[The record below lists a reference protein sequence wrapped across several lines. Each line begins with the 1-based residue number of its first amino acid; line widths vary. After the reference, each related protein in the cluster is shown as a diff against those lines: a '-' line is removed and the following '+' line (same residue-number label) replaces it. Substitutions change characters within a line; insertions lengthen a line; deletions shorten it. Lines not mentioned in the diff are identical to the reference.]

1 MRNGLVAK
9 SPPRVGRPIDMETEE
24 FNDICTA
31 FLTLSAIEQVN
42 CDADRRNRTQLTS
55 FLGSFITEKYPHR
68 NEVKL
73 YEKMM
78 QANSRSQ
85 NVTVID
91 NREALRVKWLTY
103 VNQKKHHE
111 NWEAY
116 LIDYGFAREPVSEEE
131 RVQVGHVVF
140 HDDQAAR
147 IVNFDEMS
155 ISLDGA
161 QTSKGGRPSTTP
173 TNLNLPESGQQTQK
187 SDKTATIVFG
197 VTGANEAIPPFFI
210 FPTKAANK
218 DNFKLKWEILKNL
231 PQIQGQYGYSEPRA
245 FDVGVGMNTKGG
257 MNEEMFHKYVT
268 HFLMALYPDAR
279 DVPGKR
285 VTLKSDSGPGRL
297 GIAYRF
303 QAQAEGIYLYPGLP
317 NGTEAGQECDQ
328 LFAYTKTLTG
338 ANQEKLYEARV
349 RTEGDSATLSL
360 KDTGICVFGGTVTLA
375 NGESLTL
382 EKAFDMSMDSAHIKR
397 AQEKCGYCK

>member
-1 MRNGLVAK
+1 VSKGLVAK
-9 SPPRVGRPIDMETEE
+9 SPPRLGRPIEIEPEE
-24 FNDICTA
+24 FKDICTA

-42 CDADRRNRTQLTS
+42 CDADRLNRTQLTS
-55 FLGSFITEKYPHR
+55 LLGSLIAEKYPGR
-68 NEVKL
+68 SEVKL
-73 YEKMM
+73 YETMM

-85 NVTVID
+85 NVTIID
-91 NREALRVKWLTY
+91 SREALRVKWLTY

-111 NWEAY
+111 NWEEF
-116 LIDYGFAREPVSEEE
+116 LVDSGFAREPMSEEE
-131 RVQVGHVVF
+131 RVQLGHVVF
-140 HDDQAAR
+140 REGQAAR
-147 IVNFDEMS
+147 IINFDEMS
-155 ISLDGA
+155 ISLDGS

-173 TNLNLPESGQQTQK
+173 TNPNLPESGQQTQK

-210 FPTKAANK
+210 FPTNAGIK
-218 DNFKLKWEILKNL
+218 DNYKLKWEVLKNT
-231 PQIQGQYGYSEPRA
+231 PQIVGQYGYSTRRV
-245 FDVGVGMNTKGG
+245 FDVGIGMNPKGG

-268 HFLMALYPDAR
+268 EFLMVLYPDAE
-279 DVPGKR
+279 DVSGKR

-297 GIAYRF
+297 GIKYRF
-303 QAQAEGIYLYPGLP
+303 QAKAEGVYVYPGLP

-328 LFAYTKTLTG
+328 VFAYLKTLTG

-360 KDTGICVFGGTVTLA
+360 KDASLVVFGGDVTLE
-375 NGESLTL
+375 NGELLTL
-382 EKAFDMSMDSAHIKR
+382 EPAFDMAMDCEHIKR